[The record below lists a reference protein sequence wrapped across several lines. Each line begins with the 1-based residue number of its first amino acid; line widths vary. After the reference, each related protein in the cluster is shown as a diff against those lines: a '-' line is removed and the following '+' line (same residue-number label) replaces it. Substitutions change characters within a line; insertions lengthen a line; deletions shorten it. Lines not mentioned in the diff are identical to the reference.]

1 MRERRKV
8 LTGVVISDKMEQTVV
23 VSIGRVTRHPLY
35 GKVIRTSKK
44 YHAHNQGNAAK
55 AGDVVRIRECRPI
68 SKNKTFFVEEIVE
81 RAEEAPTKVT
91 I

>member
-44 YHAHNQGNAAK
+44 YHAHNQDNVAK

-68 SKNKTFFVEEIVE
+68 SKNKTFFVEEIIQ
-81 RAEEAPTKVT
+81 RAEETPSKVA